1 MDFTF
6 SEDQLL
12 FQESVRDFLVNE
24 VTAERIRASWL
35 ADSGREDALW
45 RQLAE
50 LGLTGM
56 TVPEAHGGPRHVRA
70 RFCAIG
76 TGVWLRCIA

>member
-24 VTAERIRASWL
+24 VTAERIRASWES
-35 ADSGREDALW
+35 DSGREDVLW
-45 RQLAE
+45 NQLAE

-56 TVPEAHGGPRHVRA
+56 T
-70 RFCAIG
+70 
-76 TGVWLRCIA
+76 

>member
-24 VTAERIRASWL
+24 VT
-35 ADSGREDALW
+35 
-45 RQLAE
+45 
-50 LGLTGM
+50 
-56 TVPEAHGGPRHVRA
+56 P
-70 RFCAIG
+70 
-76 TGVWLRCIA
+76 